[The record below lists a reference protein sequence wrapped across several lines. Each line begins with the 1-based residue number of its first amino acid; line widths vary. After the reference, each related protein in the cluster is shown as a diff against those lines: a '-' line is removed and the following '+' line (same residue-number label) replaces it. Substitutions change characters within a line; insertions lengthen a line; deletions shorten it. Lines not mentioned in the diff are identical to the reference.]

1 MDSDNPGYF
10 GVFFS
15 LVYTFYG
22 NVFYKRVVKDYSIN
36 LELIKFAF
44 PVFYVLMAVWKTEL
58 NILSV
63 LLHPIVIAFIVFILG
78 AKLKFLFTNYSLQF
92 FTMSFIILYSISLN
106 SKWRSLTGFNND
118 ITQNEF
124 SQGLETDSLDT
135 EVNIFQVPFFKSH
148 DSIFHIQKS
157 NKFILIE
164 TWNEKCNPCINAL
177 QDLKNSFDG
186 KNLMQFYMYEQTK
199 KNKDTDM
206 ANVFRFEKIPDQNKI
221 IIDND
226 NLLFNKLELE
236 GNPYF
241 LLFNPEGK
249 LIFKYFGYH
258 KSIKG
263 DLINAIK
270 DKIQ

>member
-1 MDSDNPGYF
+1 
-10 GVFFS
+10 
-15 LVYTFYG
+15 
-22 NVFYKRVVKDYSIN
+22 
-36 LELIKFAF
+36 
-44 PVFYVLMAVWKTEL
+44 MAVFKTEPSFLSILL
-58 NILSV
+58 N
-63 LLHPIVIAFIVFILG
+63 PIVTAFIVFLLG
-78 AKLKFLFTNYSLQF
+78 VRLTLLFEKYSLQF
-92 FTMSFIILYSISLN
+92 FTVSYIILYSISLN
-106 SKWRSLTGFNND
+106 SKWHSLTGFNND
-118 ITQNEF
+118 IIQNEF
-124 SQGLETDSLDT
+124 SQGLETDSMDT
-135 EVNIFQVPFFKSH
+135 DVNIFQVPFFKSH
-148 DSIFHIQKS
+148 DSLFYIQKS

-186 KNLMQFYMYEQTK
+186 KDLVQFYMYEQTK
-199 KNKDTDM
+199 KFKDIDM
-206 ANVFRFEKIPDQNKI
+206 ANVFRFEKIPDHNKI